1 MLQLISIFLKGLK
14 MYILVRLLKGF
25 PKPLYYKIPDNF
37 IKNNLDGKV
46 VNVPIKNYNVPALVL
61 KTYIQKPKNLTF
73 NIKEINNL
81 QKFPDD
87 LLFHEFIK
95 KISNFY
101 FVKPLYFYTRIRS
114 FLDQQDQ
121 INKINFNNNQGIDSN
136 NNSYKETTLTHEQEN
151 ILLNIKQNILQ
162 KNFTP
167 TLIHG
172 VTGSGKTEIYK
183 KLIIENISQNKSV
196 ILLLPEV
203 SLAVQFEHLLKKQLP
218 ENIKIISFHSA
229 SKISEKRDLWKSL
242 LDNKDILIIGV
253 HLPILLPIPNLG
265 LIIIDEEHETGFQEK
280 KYPKINSKELALWR
294 AQFYKIPI
302 VLGSATPSSSS
313 IYNVKN
319 KNWFFYQLTKRFAGK
334 FPEIK
339 LIYLKDIKNKYQK
352 YFWISKQLKIEIE
365 NRLLKKEQ
373 TLIYINRRG
382 FSFFVQCKN
391 CGFIFECPNCSVSL
405 TLHKD
410 FNNEE
415 LLCHYCNYK
424 RNIPT
429 TCPECKQKEDSFLRK
444 GIGTQQAV
452 KILQEIFPNAKIARA
467 DMDTT
472 NKKSWIN
479 TLQDFQE
486 NKIDIL
492 VGTQVITK
500 GYHFPKVTLV
510 GILWADLNLHFP
522 IFNASETTLQKL
534 IQVAGRA
541 GRVANNSKVIVQA
554 VQEHDIFNYLNEVN
568 YLDFIKEELNFR
580 ELAGFPPYK
589 RLIQIELKNINSI
602 KLDQEAQK
610 LVTFL
615 NNSNQNNNLT
625 ILGPAKPA
633 VYKIQKTESRN
644 IFVKAS
650 NFSHFYET
658 IKNID
663 LKKFESSIFITP
675 TQ

>member
-1 MLQLISIFLKGLK
+1 

-37 IKNNLDGKV
+37 IKNNLNGKV

-61 KTYIQKPKNLTF
+61 KTYVQKPKNLNF
-73 NIKEINNL
+73 NIKEINDL

-87 LLFHEFIK
+87 LLFHEFVK
-95 KISNFY
+95 KIANFY
-101 FVKPLYFYTRIRS
+101 FVKPLYFYTRIRT
-114 FLDQQDQ
+114 FLDQQDK
-121 INKINFNNNQGIDSN
+121 INKIKINNNLNSN
-136 NNSYKETTLTHEQEN
+136 NYKTINLTLEQDT
-151 ILLNIKQNILQ
+151 ILQNIKNNISQ
-162 KNFTP
+162 KNYTP

-183 KLIIENISQNKSV
+183 KLIIENIAQNKSV

-203 SLAVQFEHLLKKQLP
+203 SLAMQFENLLKKQLP
-218 ENIKIISFHSA
+218 ENIKIIGFHSA
-229 SKISEKRDLWKSL
+229 SKITEKRELWECL
-242 LDNKDILIIGV
+242 LENKNLLIIGV

-265 LIIIDEEHETGFQEK
+265 LIIIDEEHESGFQEK

-302 VLGSATPSSSS
+302 ILGSATPSSSS
-313 IYNVKN
+313 IYNVQN
-319 KNWFFYQLTKRFAGK
+319 KNWFFYQLTKRFSGQ

-339 LIYLKDIKNKYQK
+339 LIFLKDIKNKYKK
-352 YFWISKQLKIEIE
+352 YFWISKQLKTEME
-365 NRLLKKEQ
+365 NRLIKKEQ

-382 FSFFVQCKN
+382 YSFFVQCKS
-391 CGFIFECPNCSVSL
+391 CGYIFECPNCSVSL

-410 FNNEE
+410 FNNNEE

-424 RNIPT
+424 RNIPQI
-429 TCPECKQKEDSFLRK
+429 CPECKNKNDTFVHK

-452 KILQEIFPNAKIARA
+452 KILQEIFPSAKIARA

-472 NKKSWIN
+472 SKKSWAT
-479 TLQDFQE
+479 TLQDFE
-486 NKIDIL
+486 DNKIDIL

-554 VQEHDIFNYLNEVN
+554 VQEHEIFNYLNEVN
-568 YLDFIKEELNFR
+568 YLNFIKEELNFR

-589 RLIQIELKNINSI
+589 RLIQIELKNINAI

-615 NNSNQNNNLT
+615 NKNNINNNLS

-633 VYKIQKTESRN
+633 VYKIQKMESRN

-650 NFSHFYET
+650 NFNHFYET

-663 LKKFESSIFITP
+663 LKKFESSVFITP